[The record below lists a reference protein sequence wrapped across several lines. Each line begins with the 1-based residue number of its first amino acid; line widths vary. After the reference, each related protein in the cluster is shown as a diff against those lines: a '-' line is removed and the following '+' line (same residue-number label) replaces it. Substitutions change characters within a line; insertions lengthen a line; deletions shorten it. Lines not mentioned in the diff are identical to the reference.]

1 MADASAL
8 AEYLA
13 AGEQLTQ
20 YRPHLRGSTLH
31 VPEVCDV
38 EVVSALRRAVLRRV
52 MTTPQMR
59 ELLLAYAELPLQRHR
74 HLRLVG
80 RAFEL
85 RDNFAPADSFY
96 VALAERLE
104 APLLTADR
112 RLATA
117 TRRRTEVPVLP

>member
-1 MADASAL
+1 
-8 AEYLA
+8 
-13 AGEQLTQ
+13 
-20 YRPHLRGSTLH
+20 
-31 VPEVCDV
+31 
-38 EVVSALRRAVLRRV
+38 
-52 MTTPQMR
+52 MTAPQMR

-112 RLATA
+112 RLARA
-117 TRRRTEVPVLP
+117 TRQRTPIEVLP